1 MYRHYLCILILFSGF
16 NTIAQQKPDENCE
29 IKGIKLIGEVEVV
42 DFNGD
47 LLVYVSEYEGMYGF
61 EVELRDIASSCCE
74 WVVVEDLGD
83 FTIEFVTYE
92 FAADIVITL
101 YDNEKSRTFIE
112 KYNLDDNW

>member
-1 MYRHYLCILILFSGF
+1 MERLKLILILLIISLSSF
-16 NTIAQQKPDENCE
+16 AQQKPDENCE
-29 IKGIKLIGEVEVV
+29 VKGIKLMGEVEVV

-61 EVELRDIASSCCE
+61 EVELRDIASSCGD

-101 YDNEKSRTFIE
+101 YDNEASRAFIE
-112 KYNLDDNW
+112 KYNLSDNW